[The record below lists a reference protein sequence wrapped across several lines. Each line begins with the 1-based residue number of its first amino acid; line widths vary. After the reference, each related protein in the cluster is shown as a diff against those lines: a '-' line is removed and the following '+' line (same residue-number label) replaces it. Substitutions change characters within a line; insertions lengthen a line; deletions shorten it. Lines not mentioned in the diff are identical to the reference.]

1 MFLLL
6 RISYIMKM
14 DLTESNIVL
23 NQWNDRIVF
32 VWILFVLKQN
42 YEFVSGCAKTDPCE
56 ISSFQLLFVII
67 CENDFIS
74 IATSYI
80 CYFLL
85 FYYILVLLFSF
96 ILAISDYSTLTYL
109 IFTVFYSMEYTNK
122 PKYTIN
128 HKYTL
133 FYLPI
138 QNNNDDDDDKTSTI
152 HNQYYWE

>member
-1 MFLLL
+1 M
-6 RISYIMKM
+6 
-14 DLTESNIVL
+14 TESCL
-23 NQWNDRIVF
+23 SGF
-32 VWILFVLKQN
+32 CLFW
-42 YEFVSGCAKTDPCE
+42 SKTMHDLCN
-56 ISSFQLLFVII
+56 SYQDVI

-122 PKYTIN
+122 LKYTIN

-138 QNNNDDDDDKTSTI
+138 QNNDDDDDDDKTSTI